1 MTASA
6 FHGIWSAGLPS
17 PVVGMETMPLS
28 RHVLDLTA
36 FSHMRWGFDETRT
49 ATYLDSTVA
58 SAEDLCANASLNNGH
73 SVRNT
78 EQKLV
83 WSQFSHIR
91 LLMGFRLPFVY
102 LIFGLFIHVIFFLH
116 FFLLTFQYISLF
128 LVLAGRNASMQ
139 AASKLDDTFTAIS
152 CINTTNMYKTIIAI
166 ARQRAAGFWGKIYG
180 WHDHAAPSL
189 RIQTCCRQGRRR
201 VLDSFPLE
209 LALV

>member
-1 MTASA
+1 
-6 FHGIWSAGLPS
+6 
-17 PVVGMETMPLS
+17 
-28 RHVLDLTA
+28 
-36 FSHMRWGFDETRT
+36 MRWGFDETRT

-58 SAEDLCANASLNNGH
+58 SVEDLCANASLNNGH

-116 FFLLTFQYISLF
+116 FFLFTFQYMSLF
-128 LVLAGRNASMQ
+128 LFL
-139 AASKLDDTFTAIS
+139 LDAMPPCKPHLSWTIRLQKFHVSTQ
-152 CINTTNMYKTIIAI
+152 TNMYKTIIAI
-166 ARQRAAGFWGKIYG
+166 ATQRAAGFWGKLYG